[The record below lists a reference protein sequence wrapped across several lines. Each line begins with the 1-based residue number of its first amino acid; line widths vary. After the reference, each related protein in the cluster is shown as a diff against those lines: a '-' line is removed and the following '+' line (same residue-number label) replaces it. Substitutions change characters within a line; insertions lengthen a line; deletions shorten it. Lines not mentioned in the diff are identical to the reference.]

1 MNANKSWDSIA
12 DRLSRILHYNN
23 KSMTKT
29 QYYQIDDSLEAIDTG
44 DYKKAKDILF
54 NIVHYHNKNL
64 NKDVYFELD
73 EILDDITALYSG
85 LGESMKESWRR
96 TNGKDQHYWLDADTF
111 VYEIGEYT
119 DEDGDEYFIRV
130 EHQLDNDEF
139 VFENIYSDDHF
150 ETPFSELSEKDRE
163 EIKEVMR
170 TLEDN
175 SMSYGLREDTIK
187 QGNAWVNKGKEG
199 THGKFRTK
207 KEADAQRKAM
217 FAQGYKGEGMNES
230 TSFSD
235 RNLPNIETGS
245 GDIYKATLLSVKEA
259 EKLDHSARVY
269 PRMWW
274 LRSRGFSSGRAT
286 SVRSYGTVDPYGYRV
301 FVGDFA
307 VRPALT
313 IKTLEP
319 KNLELYSKVFINGW
333 KFIKIGEDTFLYDDK
348 PIPHYFN
355 KTLVQGNDYETSDI
369 RKFVETDFVDMV
381 LNNGKSGGEFKK
393 GSKTESLNESAY
405 EDFMNEIRSTDEYH
419 KVSKILERAYKA
431 LSNEEYK
438 KVYAEA
444 QKVKKEIM
452 ASHINESFEDRVAE
466 NDKISNVKDASD
478 IGDWVSE
485 GYVYT
490 FDYKGDT
497 YYVKITRDF
506 NKWSIS
512 KLINKTKKTE
522 YKFNKSNWGDKFFK
536 DTFSIEFLRRDEDN
550 WKPLSNT
557 PSHRS
562 DHLSDS
568 LHTKHREGLKE
579 SSDYGVCKKCGKK
592 LIPGE
597 NYYTM
602 STEKVCTD
610 CGNKPDYSRL
620 KPARKSVSG
629 DYEDKILA
637 RQELELGESRQN
649 NEFYRGEVIWNYGD
663 EDTFEVGFEGKPR
676 EFPSKEDAKK
686 AIDEYRKEPHYLSK
700 YERDYYSGPEE
711 GGYTSTGLIL
721 IDSKRYPDYDS
732 AVRALEV
739 KQADYTED
747 ELEYVGNDIFEDS
760 YGYVYNVEHDK
771 GSEHSPA
778 KSWAEAELGEDFV
791 ARQADEVLEGAVGNL
806 SDKEVDKLLGTLRK
820 AKKLLGVN
828 RIEDIYYV
836 QSEDDPEDWQR
847 ELEFSKENINSK
859 VDFFN
864 SKKYNI
870 SVVREQLDNGSVA
883 LYFADEDSVNRYHD
897 ITGNYYD
904 DNFDYSV

>member
-73 EILDDITALYSG
+73 EILDDITTLYSG
-85 LGESMKESWRR
+85 LGDGEEES
-96 TNGKDQHYWLDADTF
+96 
-111 VYEIGEYT
+111 
-119 DEDGDEYFIRV
+119 
-130 EHQLDNDEF
+130 
-139 VFENIYSDDHF
+139 
-150 ETPFSELSEKDRE
+150 LS
-163 EIKEVMR
+163 
-170 TLEDN
+170 
-175 SMSYGLREDTIK
+175 EDTIK

-217 FAQGYKGEGMNES
+217 FANKRKDATFGEE
-230 TSFSD
+230 
-235 RNLPNIETGS
+235 
-245 GDIYKATLLSVKEA
+245 
-259 EKLDHSARVY
+259 
-269 PRMWW
+269 
-274 LRSRGFSSGRAT
+274 
-286 SVRSYGTVDPYGYRV
+286 
-301 FVGDFA
+301 
-307 VRPALT
+307 
-313 IKTLEP
+313 
-319 KNLELYSKVFINGW
+319 
-333 KFIKIGEDTFLYDDK
+333 
-348 PIPHYFN
+348 
-355 KTLVQGNDYETSDI
+355 
-369 RKFVETDFVDMV
+369 
-381 LNNGKSGGEFKK
+381 
-393 GSKTESLNESAY
+393 LNESAY

-419 KVSKILERAYKA
+419 KISKILERAYKA

-452 ASHINESFEDRVAE
+452 AAHINESFEDRVAE

-602 STEKVCTD
+602 STEKVCMD

-686 AIDEYRKEPHYLSK
+686 AIDEYRKDPHYLSK

-847 ELEFSKENINSK
+847 ELEFTKENINSK

-870 SVVREQLDNGSVA
+870 SVVREKLDNGSVA

-904 DNFDYSV
+904 DNFNYSV

>member
-1 MNANKSWDSIA
+1 
-12 DRLSRILHYNN
+12 
-23 KSMTKT
+23 MTKT

-85 LGESMKESWRR
+85 LGENMKESWRR

-150 ETPFSELSEKDRE
+150 ETPVSELSEKDRE

-217 FAQGYKGEGMNES
+217 FARGYKG
-230 TSFSD
+230 
-235 RNLPNIETGS
+235 
-245 GDIYKATLLSVKEA
+245 
-259 EKLDHSARVY
+259 
-269 PRMWW
+269 
-274 LRSRGFSSGRAT
+274 
-286 SVRSYGTVDPYGYRV
+286 
-301 FVGDFA
+301 
-307 VRPALT
+307 
-313 IKTLEP
+313 
-319 KNLELYSKVFINGW
+319 
-333 KFIKIGEDTFLYDDK
+333 
-348 PIPHYFN
+348 
-355 KTLVQGNDYETSDI
+355 
-369 RKFVETDFVDMV
+369 
-381 LNNGKSGGEFKK
+381 
-393 GSKTESLNESAY
+393 ESLNESAY
-405 EDFMNEIRSTDEYH
+405 ENFMNEIRSTDEYH
-419 KVSKILERAYKA
+419 KISKILERAYKA

-506 NKWSIS
+506 NKWCIS

-522 YKFNKSNWGDKFFK
+522 YKFNKSNWGNKFFK
-536 DTFSIEFLRRDEDN
+536 DTFSIELLRRDEDN

-568 LHTKHREGLKE
+568 LHTKHREELKE

-602 STEKVCTD
+602 STEKVCMD
-610 CGNKPDYSRL
+610 CGNKPNYSRL
-620 KPARKSVSG
+620 QPARKSVSG

-663 EDTFEVGFEGKPR
+663 EDTFEVGFEGKPK

-686 AIDEYRKEPHYLSK
+686 AIDEYRKDPHYLSK

>member
-1 MNANKSWDSIA
+1 MNTNKSWDSIA

-85 LGESMKESWRR
+85 LGDGEEES
-96 TNGKDQHYWLDADTF
+96 
-111 VYEIGEYT
+111 
-119 DEDGDEYFIRV
+119 
-130 EHQLDNDEF
+130 
-139 VFENIYSDDHF
+139 
-150 ETPFSELSEKDRE
+150 LS
-163 EIKEVMR
+163 
-170 TLEDN
+170 
-175 SMSYGLREDTIK
+175 EDTIK

-217 FAQGYKGEGMNES
+217 FANKRKG
-230 TSFSD
+230 
-235 RNLPNIETGS
+235 
-245 GDIYKATLLSVKEA
+245 AT
-259 EKLDHSARVY
+259 
-269 PRMWW
+269 
-274 LRSRGFSSGRAT
+274 F
-286 SVRSYGTVDPYGYRV
+286 
-301 FVGDFA
+301 
-307 VRPALT
+307 
-313 IKTLEP
+313 
-319 KNLELYSKVFINGW
+319 
-333 KFIKIGEDTFLYDDK
+333 GE
-348 PIPHYFN
+348 
-355 KTLVQGNDYETSDI
+355 E
-369 RKFVETDFVDMV
+369 
-381 LNNGKSGGEFKK
+381 
-393 GSKTESLNESAY
+393 LNESAY
-405 EDFMNEIRSTDEYH
+405 EDFMNEIRQTDEYH
-419 KVSKILERAYKA
+419 KISKILERAYKA
-431 LSNEEYK
+431 LPFEQYK

-452 ASHINESFEDRVAE
+452 AAH
-466 NDKISNVKDASD
+466 
-478 IGDWVSE
+478 
-485 GYVYT
+485 
-490 FDYKGDT
+490 
-497 YYVKITRDF
+497 
-506 NKWSIS
+506 
-512 KLINKTKKTE
+512 
-522 YKFNKSNWGDKFFK
+522 
-536 DTFSIEFLRRDEDN
+536 
-550 WKPLSNT
+550 
-557 PSHRS
+557 
-562 DHLSDS
+562 
-568 LHTKHREGLKE
+568 EGLKE
-579 SSDYGVCKKCGKK
+579 SDSEYVQVVDTSDPDYREPFTKFKIVYDCDEKKNGSTDFIKNKQEIFNGKYDELQDKIKELKHRGYYNIRTYVISDESLSEYSDYGVCKKCGKK

-620 KPARKSVSG
+620 KPARKSVGG

-637 RQELELGESRQN
+637 RQELGEAKRQDRILYKGAIIYDGDYHTAEN
-649 NEFYRGEVIWNYGD
+649 PPFYVDIDRDSSKIKQEGEIGF
-663 EDTFEVGFEGKPR
+663 DTIEKAKAYIDDVRSKPH
-676 EFPSKEDAKK
+676 F
-686 AIDEYRKEPHYLSK
+686 LSK
-700 YERDYYSGPEE
+700 YEKDYYSGPEE
-711 GGYTSTGLIL
+711 GGYTSEGLVL
-721 IDSKRYPDYDS
+721 VDSKQFPDYDS
-732 AVRALEV
+732 AVKAFEKELNTYD
-739 KQADYTED
+739 KD
-747 ELEYVGNDIFEDS
+747 EIEFEGNDVFADT
-760 YGYVYNVEHDK
+760 YGWEYHIERRRGVDN
-771 GSEHSPA
+771 SPA

-847 ELEFSKENINSK
+847 ELEFTKENINSK

-870 SVVREQLDNGSVA
+870 SVVREQLDNGSIA

>member
-1 MNANKSWDSIA
+1 MYETLNEEQEYEERLQNGRMKTFVGRTHKTRFSKNALVHHPIPWKECTDKSDEAMKTNVSVLDCGEKFNRVLHGLFHYIA
-12 DRLSRILHYNN
+12 SVEGEDADLDRVFEKIKHSPVYYVDKSLNPVKKTFEEYIKLCPQGVKAGDVEITENTQSNN
-23 KSMTKT
+23 TEEEKT
-29 QYYQIDDSLEAIDTG
+29 
-44 DYKKAKDILF
+44 
-54 NIVHYHNKNL
+54 
-64 NKDVYFELD
+64 
-73 EILDDITALYSG
+73 
-85 LGESMKESWRR
+85 ESM
-96 TNGKDQHYWLDADTF
+96 N
-111 VYEIGEYT
+111 
-119 DEDGDEYFIRV
+119 
-130 EHQLDNDEF
+130 
-139 VFENIYSDDHF
+139 
-150 ETPFSELSEKDRE
+150 
-163 EIKEVMR
+163 
-170 TLEDN
+170 
-175 SMSYGLREDTIK
+175 EDTIK

-217 FAQGYKGEGMNES
+217 FANKRKG
-230 TSFSD
+230 
-235 RNLPNIETGS
+235 
-245 GDIYKATLLSVKEA
+245 AT
-259 EKLDHSARVY
+259 
-269 PRMWW
+269 
-274 LRSRGFSSGRAT
+274 F
-286 SVRSYGTVDPYGYRV
+286 
-301 FVGDFA
+301 
-307 VRPALT
+307 
-313 IKTLEP
+313 
-319 KNLELYSKVFINGW
+319 
-333 KFIKIGEDTFLYDDK
+333 GE
-348 PIPHYFN
+348 
-355 KTLVQGNDYETSDI
+355 E
-369 RKFVETDFVDMV
+369 
-381 LNNGKSGGEFKK
+381 
-393 GSKTESLNESAY
+393 LNESAY
-405 EDFMNEIRSTDEYH
+405 EDFMNEIRSTDKYH

-452 ASHINESFEDRVAE
+452 AAH
-466 NDKISNVKDASD
+466 
-478 IGDWVSE
+478 
-485 GYVYT
+485 
-490 FDYKGDT
+490 
-497 YYVKITRDF
+497 
-506 NKWSIS
+506 
-512 KLINKTKKTE
+512 
-522 YKFNKSNWGDKFFK
+522 
-536 DTFSIEFLRRDEDN
+536 
-550 WKPLSNT
+550 
-557 PSHRS
+557 
-562 DHLSDS
+562 
-568 LHTKHREGLKE
+568 EGLK
-579 SSDYGVCKKCGKK
+579 
-592 LIPGE
+592 
-597 NYYTM
+597 
-602 STEKVCTD
+602 
-610 CGNKPDYSRL
+610 
-620 KPARKSVSG
+620 
-629 DYEDKILA
+629 
-637 RQELELGESRQN
+637 ESRQN

-686 AIDEYRKEPHYLSK
+686 AIDEYRKDPHYLSK

-847 ELEFSKENINSK
+847 ELEFTKENINSK
-859 VDFFN
+859 VDFFD

-870 SVVREQLDNGSVA
+870 SVVREKLDNGSIA